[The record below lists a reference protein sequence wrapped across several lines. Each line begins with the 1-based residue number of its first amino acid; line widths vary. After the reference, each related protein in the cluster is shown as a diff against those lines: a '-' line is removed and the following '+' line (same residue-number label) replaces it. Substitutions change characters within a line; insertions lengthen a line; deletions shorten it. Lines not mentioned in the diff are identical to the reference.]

1 MLTRAPLFAALAL
14 IACSCEAPAPP
25 PASPAPVAAQ
35 AREHWLLEP
44 GHHTA
49 VPVTPSLPAEL
60 GEVQL
65 RFTQAMAVQ
74 QDWLQQYLTELQL
87 PPGARLPYHPN
98 FAITE
103 AEYQKLVHAYENPLF
118 AEGDRHDLEVRIDG
132 DALRFTATGALAP
145 LTQLAIEA
153 DGRLRYGELVIDK
166 PERVENLKA
175 DFGTWSGFSWRRD
188 ASNPSARE
196 LDALDFALGRTADR
210 RFLHLSRRRSDGTAM
225 IENIE
230 LLAWID

>member
-1 MLTRAPLFAALAL
+1 MSIRAPLLAALAL
-14 IACSCEAPAPP
+14 IACSREAPAPL

-35 AREHWLLEP
+35 AREHWPLEP

-65 RFTQAMAVQ
+65 RFAQAMAAQ
-74 QDWLQQYLTELQL
+74 QDWLQQYLAELQL
-87 PPGARLPYHPN
+87 PPGARMPYHPN

-103 AEYQKLVHAYENPLF
+103 AEYQKLVHAYDNPIF
-118 AEGDRHDLEVRIDG
+118 IEGERHDLEVRIGG

-145 LTQLAIEA
+145 LTRLAIAA
-153 DGRLRYGELVIDK
+153 DGRLRYDELVIDG

-175 DFGTWSGFSWRRD
+175 GFGTWSGFSWRRD
-188 ASNPSARE
+188 ASSPSARE
-196 LDALDFALGRTADR
+196 RDALDFEIGRTADR
-210 RFLHLSRRRSDGTAM
+210 RFLHLSRRRSDGTTS
-225 IENIE
+225 IEYIE